1 VIELS
6 TDSPQVQA
14 QKLAA
19 EANEKVKELC
29 RRSYQKGLN
38 EGYASGFKAGVDAVM
53 NTKATPSETL
63 YTKLN

>member
-1 VIELS
+1 MIELS

-38 EGYASGFKAGVDAVM
+38 EGYASGFKAGVDAM
-53 NTKATPSETL
+53 NQTRVEPSEVL
-63 YTKLN
+63 FNRPV